1 MRFLLVD
8 RIEALEP
15 NTSIRGFK
23 NVAMSEDYLTWHFP
37 EQPIM
42 PGMLILE
49 AFAQLAG
56 WLEAKSSDFE
66 RWALLDRV
74 SSARY
79 YHFCVPGDRVTL
91 ELEQVPSEDPERRSY
106 RGTSSVDG
114 ARRAVVEFEALAV
127 PLDDLESRDR
137 AARTYGQLS
146 DPQGSATQ
154 MATGKG
160 PRS

>member
-8 RIEALEP
+8 RIESIEP
-15 NTSIRGFK
+15 GASIRGFK

-37 EQPIM
+37 EQPIL

-49 AFAQLAG
+49 SFAQLAG
-56 WLEAKSSDFE
+56 WLEAKSSGFE

-91 ELEQVPSEDPERRSY
+91 ELEQVPAEDPERRAY
-106 RGTSSVDG
+106 RGECSVDG
-114 ARRAVVEFEALAV
+114 ARRAVVEFEAVTV
-127 PLDDLESRDR
+127 PLADLDEKER
-137 AARTYGQLS
+137 AERTYQHLRL
-146 DPQGSATQ
+146 DD
-154 MATGKG
+154 
-160 PRS
+160 